1 LPRVFFL
8 LSFHLFHLLLLQLD
22 VILGLLDCLLDGL
35 RGGLHDDT
43 IFHLCECAGVTVA
56 PKKAGLQKKEALNK
70 VPSFHHT
77 VASF

>member
-43 IFHLCECAGVTVA
+43 IFHL
-56 PKKAGLQKKEALNK
+56 
-70 VPSFHHT
+70 
-77 VASF
+77 